1 MRYGGKIFSLPLHF
15 WLRIWVLTAIV
26 LFLPLLLIRCGLSP
40 AWALAATGICGVA
53 AAAFPF
59 RSSGIRPL
67 SLRTAFS
74 CAWYTGWLIL
84 FSSFAVAGTKL
95 LLRKCGVPFPE
106 KQPLAETIS
115 GSSIANA
122 VLLFLAVC
130 VLIPVVEEILF
141 RRLIFRAW
149 HKAHPGSAWIGT
161 SLLFAAVHG
170 YLPGLPG
177 LLILGCGFQ
186 YLYLRY
192 RNLAAA
198 ILAHSLV
205 NLFAF
210 GICVLIR

>member
-1 MRYGGKIFSLPLHF
+1 MPPRF
-15 WLRIWVLTAIV
+15 WLRIWVLAAIV
-26 LFLPLLLIRCGLSP
+26 LFFPSVLIGAGLSP
-40 AWALAATGICGVA
+40 AWAMAATGICGVA
-53 AAAFPF
+53 TAVFPL

-67 SLRTAFS
+67 SLRTAFQ
-74 CAWYTGWLIL
+74 CAWYTVWLIL
-84 FSSFAVAGTKL
+84 FSSIAVAAAKL

-106 KQPLAETIS
+106 RQPLAETIS
-115 GSSIANA
+115 GSPVADA

-130 VLIPVVEEILF
+130 VLIPFVEEVLF

-149 HKAHPGSAWIGT
+149 HKAHPGSAWLGT

-177 LLILGCGFQ
+177 LFILGCGFQ
-186 YLYLRY
+186 YLYLRH

-205 NLFAF
+205 NMFAF
-210 GICVLIR
+210 GISVLIR